1 MLEIPIIMQNNCKP
15 NSWRTI
21 ITLALELYDFYKVN
35 KVIKKTYSDIPYK
48 ENKLVKTWFLSLDP
62 FSLLCFT

>member
-1 MLEIPIIMQNNCKP
+1 MQNNCKP